1 MALDP
6 SIIAALSAGAKT
18 STASGDWDA
27 WRKSIGGESQGGA
40 WNLGQGIIDILSTG
54 GYATAG
60 LTNKIGQNIAAI
72 GRGELGAAADLINP
86 ASGFSAMVKGVS
98 DRRTYSENLKE
109 MGVDPNA
116 AVWLGLALDIG
127 LDPTTYIT
135 GGALAGAKGAAQG
148 ARIASTATKAGK
160 IAPSA
165 AKTIPIAGGEFTS
178 KTLAG
183 ATRADAFV
191 PVNRA
196 LTDQE
201 KIGNL
206 LAGIQRGYATGR
218 DQYKLSIKGNKLRKI
233 QAKKRKTLEEAPRGE
248 VAIEGSLART
258 PIAADVMS
266 TVEKI
271 TAKEK
276 RAQEQFN
283 QAKSKV
289 DVSALPGVTAG
300 LSKSVASKIAADAGK
315 VIATVEKT
323 GEKFSVVVRS
333 PEGQILKY
341 SAAKKLYKT
350 EANALKAAEKAA
362 KEVEAQLKSGAD
374 LDARQSTAAATA
386 NDEVTNDALR
396 PVEGTA
402 EDARIK
408 AELAEAGRRRQL
420 LNELAQSTARPDA
433 FLKPRKYVDTD
444 DAAVLKEFEDAKEEL
459 LVRFDEFWNE
469 EAADLAFS
477 TTKIAETTIED
488 LNKYA
493 TAANPKPNALF
504 DALLVAPASI
514 PSSFRELL
522 ALLQAGRIA
531 PNEATIGDLI
541 FFASE
546 EGLSPT
552 VLTQAQKAFEISK
565 DTFEEAR
572 AASNV
577 TLKPWIDGIVTPNDA
592 EDAIRG
598 LMDYIY
604 SGLRKDSKA
613 YKAIVKTISDA
624 FAGKLKAV
632 SGGMDKPLESNE
644 VEEVF
649 EAFFAGANIPRAL
662 DKVGAIDLA
671 KLRDETYNDIA
682 EFTAD
687 LQTGTLKLSE
697 IAKRDLANI
706 LGVPPSNIEAALV
719 KITTSADGLGRTLNP
734 DGPVQLIKGEI
745 PLGEAV
751 TATGNATGQA
761 AADIANAALDVD
773 KLEDIAAQAA
783 DPAAPMPTAELSLEA
798 QAAYATQRERFAA
811 DRVNDEAILLSLYG
825 GKETERTIRAKVV
838 EMVRDV
844 MLPAVRKQIT
854 QLAKARGKSLE
865 EVIDEVIVGD
875 LRTITEDPAAI
886 TYGGALKLNEL
897 SSHADIDMY
906 DQLIKFPGARALYRG
921 TGSKGPDYPIQR
933 EAYTVSAVHN
943 AFRELGIP
951 VRSSESAAAAAKRE
965 GVPLGQAKT
974 QMYSS
979 VKWADIAKEMLAQNK
994 GQIAFNLR
1002 RFNGDGKAGYSYGNF
1017 VPTALEAAW
1026 LNVKRMKEAGADF
1039 SKGTENRE
1047 EIYFFLNNVEKKYDP
1062 DKGGVGEFTAAPQ
1075 ALYVQKNPGEAAR
1088 IQKAA
1093 DDYID
1098 FLDANYDKLKELD
1111 NSREGLLIA
1120 QNGQAVFTDANQI
1133 FAGLI
1138 RFSAEF
1144 ANVKQGFKAGQIN
1157 EEQLTKSFG
1166 ELLADHSKF
1175 IDRLNTGE
1183 FSDRKLAQNSA
1194 SFIKSI
1200 LINAKIAGAA
1210 NVTTPGLVQQAENTV
1225 ATIRSTNAALESA
1238 LRAGKS
1244 TAEAERRGK
1253 AARTTQKGK
1262 NLQQDLE
1269 IAQKQLAEADAA
1281 GNALP
1286 AAEEA
1291 SDAAV
1296 LGAVSLNNAFAKMQT
1311 IWTKTGR
1318 ALSGNYGMGA
1328 FFKTI
1333 LSSSEQS
1340 AISWSHRFSLGL
1352 RDIHRATKGRE
1363 QDVETAFKALQ
1374 AYRKELD
1381 AAEELGEELS
1391 LDAFLADYG
1400 NVDME
1405 IFNSLS
1411 DAFDVLLGNDNI
1423 FGAARSFSIMKS
1435 ELNDALRQ
1443 FGLGSLRIGDGQ
1455 TLDNFWHA
1463 YEPKENGKAI
1473 SAFEFL
1479 NLLNLSVHRAASRV
1493 EIASQF
1499 SQFVGKTAKEIKESG
1514 EILSDYVKI
1523 DTDTGIGELLGETN
1537 KLVHKDDFE
1546 RLKYVQSY
1554 LNYDSVFSEGALGRI
1569 VDVTDKIT
1577 YVLKSTNTLLRPG
1590 HHVVS
1595 IIGEAAM
1602 NLLAGVRLS
1611 SYNNTARILNRFRP
1625 GQYENAG
1632 EPFKAYAELNA
1643 AKGKRLKADEF
1654 DNIYWI
1660 RPDGKREIVPDEII
1674 YRLAERW
1681 GVLVHPGG
1689 SLEDFMVTGD
1699 AMLKGAYAGWHRG
1712 MNKIS
1717 VFASHRDN
1725 FFRLTHFIDELQKTT
1740 GAKSIEE
1747 AAMAAAT
1754 AIREWHPTAGSL
1766 SAFERKYARRA
1777 VYFYTWQRIALTKII
1792 ATMLERP
1799 GIATIPSK
1807 VQYAIADAN
1816 GFNPESFGDPW
1827 DPDGIYASWHTGQLW
1842 GPQFQGPAGEGD
1854 AWGIQPAIQPIDI
1867 IGQIAKTFTLQ
1878 PGQDPL
1884 TSMAQ
1889 GAGDL
1894 MGANLNPVIRTLIE
1908 SSAQSRLGEGGDLPG
1923 APEYLLNQIGVV
1935 NTISKLTGI
1944 GQDPNPYETPQ
1955 ETEEKNARL
1964 VFNLLFGQRV
1974 TDYSTP
1980 ATQYRWTLDQQEI
1993 ARRLAGQ

>member
-6 SIIAALSAGAKT
+6 SIIAALSAGAKS
-18 STASGDWDA
+18 STASSDWDT
-27 WRKSIGGESQGGA
+27 WRQRVSGERSGGA
-40 WNLGQGIIDILSTG
+40 WNLGQSIIDVLSTG

-60 LTNKIGQNIAAI
+60 LTNKIGQNFAAI

-86 ASGFSAMVKGVS
+86 ASGVSAMVKGVS
-98 DRRTYSENLKE
+98 DRRTYSDNLQE
-109 MGVDPNA
+109 MGVDRNA
-116 AVWLGLALDIG
+116 SIWLGLALDIG
-127 LDPTTYIT
+127 LDPTTYIS
-135 GGALAGAKGAAQG
+135 GGTLAGAKGAAQG
-148 ARIASTATKAGK
+148 ARLAGQATKAGQV
-160 IAPSA
+160 A
-165 AKTIPIAGGEFTS
+165 ASRATTTSLAGGDILGAR
-178 KTLAG
+178 LAG
-183 ATRADAFV
+183 ATRADAFI
-191 PVNRA
+191 PVNRP

-206 LAGIQRGYATGR
+206 LAGIQRGYTTGR
-218 DQYKLSIKGNKLRKI
+218 DQYKLSIKGSKLRKI
-233 QAKKRKTLEEAPRGE
+233 QAKKAKTLEEAPRNLVE
-248 VAIEGSLART
+248 VGGSFARA

-276 RAQEQFN
+276 KAQEKFDK
-283 QAKSKV
+283 AKSKV
-289 DVSALPGVTAG
+289 DASALPGVTAG
-300 LSKSVASKIAADAGK
+300 MSKSVATKLASDAGR
-315 VIATVEKT
+315 VISTVEKA
-323 GEKFSVVVRS
+323 GEKFAIAIRS
-333 PEGQILKY
+333 PEGQVLDHP
-341 SAAKKLYKT
+341 ATKKTYKT
-350 EANALKAAEKAA
+350 EAAALKAAEKAA
-362 KEVEAQLKSGAD
+362 KEVEQKLRGGAEFD
-374 LDARQSTAAATA
+374 VRQSTAAATA
-386 NDEVTNDALR
+386 NDEAANVALR
-396 PVEGTA
+396 SPEGTP
-402 EDARIK
+402 EDARIR
-408 AELAEAGRRRQL
+408 AELAEGSKKTRL
-420 LNELAQSTARPDA
+420 LNELAQSTARPGA
-433 FLKPRKYVDTD
+433 FLKPRRLEEDLLAEF
-444 DAAVLKEFEDAKEEL
+444 DAAKEEFL
-459 LVRFDEFWNE
+459 LRFDEFKE
-469 EAADLAFS
+469 LELDSLATS
-477 TTKIAETTIED
+477 PNKVAKVSIED

-493 TAANPKPNALF
+493 SAVSPQPNALY
-504 DALLVAPASI
+504 DALLAAPASV
-514 PSSFRELL
+514 PGSFRELI
-522 ALLQAGRIA
+522 AVMRAGRIL

-546 EGLSPT
+546 EGLSPA
-552 VLTQAQKAFEISK
+552 VLEQAQKAFVISK
-565 DTFEEAR
+565 QSFEEALV
-572 AASNV
+572 ASDVN
-577 TLKPWIDGIVTPNDA
+577 LKPWIDGVVTPNDA
-592 EDAIRG
+592 EDAVRG

-604 SGLRKDSKA
+604 SGLSKDSKA

-624 FAGKLKAV
+624 FAGKLRAV
-632 SGGMDKPLESNE
+632 SGGMDTPLTSDE

-649 EAFFAGANIPRAL
+649 EAFFAGANIPKAL

-671 KLRDETYNDIA
+671 RLRDETYNDIA

-687 LQTGTLKLSE
+687 LQAGTLKLSE

-706 LGVPPSNIEAALV
+706 LGVPPNIVQATLT
-719 KITTSADGLGRTLNP
+719 KITTSADGLARTLDP
-734 DGPVQLIKGEI
+734 EAPVQLIKGEI

-751 TATGNATGQA
+751 TATGNITGQA

-773 KLEDIAAQAA
+773 KLEGIAAQAT
-783 DPAAPMPTAELSLEA
+783 DTAAPLPTAQLSPEA

-811 DRVNDEAILLSLYG
+811 DLANDEAVLRRFYEGEAL
-825 GKETERTIRAKVV
+825 TELGTRAKIV
-838 EMVRDV
+838 EMIRDV
-844 MLPAVRKQIT
+844 ILPSVRKQIAT
-854 QLAKARGKSLE
+854 LAKARGKSVE
-865 EVIDEVIVGD
+865 EAIDEVLAGD
-875 LRTITEDPAAI
+875 LRTITEDPTSFTI
-886 TYGGALKLNEL
+886 GGALKLDEL
-897 SSHADIDMY
+897 SSHGDIDIY
-906 DQLIKFPGARALYRG
+906 NRLIAFKGARELYRG
-921 TGSKGPDYPIQR
+921 AGAKGARYAIER

-943 AFRELGIP
+943 AIRAMGIP
-951 VRSSESAAAAAKRE
+951 VRSSESAAAAARRE
-965 GVPLGQAKT
+965 GVKFGKAKT

-979 VKWADIAKEMLAQNK
+979 IKWADLEKEMLAQNK
-994 GQIAFNLR
+994 ENIAFNLR

-1026 LNVKRMKEAGADF
+1026 LTVKRMKESGADF
-1039 SKGTENRE
+1039 AKGTENRD
-1047 EIYFFLNNVEKKYDP
+1047 EIYFYLNNVEKRGDAAT
-1062 DKGGVGEFTAAPQ
+1062 GRAGEFELAPQ
-1075 ALYVQKNPGEAAR
+1075 AKFVEKNPGEATR

-1098 FLDANYDKLKELD
+1098 FLDANYDAFKALD
-1111 NSREGLLIA
+1111 DSREGLVVA
-1120 QNGQAVFTDANQI
+1120 QNGQAVFTEANQI
-1133 FAGLI
+1133 FASLI

-1144 ANVKQGFKAGQIN
+1144 AEMKQGFKAGEIN
-1157 EEQLTKSFG
+1157 EEQLTQSVGK
-1166 ELLADHSKF
+1166 LMADYSKF
-1175 IDRLNTGE
+1175 IDRLSTGE
-1183 FSDRKLAQNSA
+1183 FSDRKLAQNTA
-1194 SFIKSI
+1194 SFIKSV
-1200 LINAKIAGAA
+1200 LINAKIPGAT
-1210 NVTTPGLVQQAENTV
+1210 NVTMPAFVQDVENTV
-1225 ATIRSTNAALESA
+1225 ATIRETNAALETA
-1238 LRAGKS
+1238 LKAGKS
-1244 TAEAERRGK
+1244 TREAERLGK
-1253 AARTTQKGK
+1253 SARTTQKGK

-1281 GNALP
+1281 GNPLP

-1296 LGAVSLNNAFAKMQT
+1296 MSAVSLNNAFAKMQT
-1311 IWTKTGR
+1311 RWTKTGR

-1328 FFKTI
+1328 AFKTI

-1352 RDIHRATKGRE
+1352 RDIHRATRGRE
-1363 QDVETAFKALQ
+1363 DDVETAFKALQ
-1374 AYRKELD
+1374 AFRKELD
-1381 AAEELGEELS
+1381 AADELGEAIS
-1391 LDAFLADYG
+1391 LDDFLANYG
-1400 NVDME
+1400 AVDRE
-1405 IFNSLS
+1405 LFDSLS
-1411 DAFDVLLGNDNI
+1411 DAFDVLLGSDNI

-1435 ELNDALRQ
+1435 ELNTALRQ
-1443 FGLGSLRIGDGQ
+1443 FGLGSLRVGDGQ

-1463 YEPKENGKAI
+1463 YEPKEDGKAI

-1499 SQFVGKTAKEIKESG
+1499 SQFVGKTANEIKESG
-1514 EILSDYVKI
+1514 EVLSDYVRI
-1523 DTDTGIGELLGETN
+1523 DTDTSIGELLGETN
-1537 KLVHKDDFE
+1537 RLVHRDDVE
-1546 RLKYVQSY
+1546 RLKYVQNY
-1554 LNYDSVFSEGALGRI
+1554 LNYDTEFSQGALSRI

-1595 IIGEAAM
+1595 IVGEAAM
-1602 NLLAGVRLS
+1602 NLLAGVRIS

-1674 YRLAERW
+1674 YQLAERW

-1699 AMLKGAYAGWHRG
+1699 AMLKGAYATFHKG

-1747 AAMAAAT
+1747 AAMSAAT

-1777 VYFYTWQRIALTKII
+1777 VYFYTWQRIALTKIV

-1799 GIATIPSK
+1799 GLATIPSK

-1854 AWGIQPAIQPIDI
+1854 AWGIQPAIQPVDI
-1867 IGQIAKTFTLQ
+1867 IGQILKTFTLQ
-1878 PGQDPL
+1878 PGQDPI

-1944 GQDPNPYETPQ
+1944 GQDPNPFETPQ

-1964 VFNLLFGQRV
+1964 VMNLLFGQRV

-1980 ATQYRWTLDQQEI
+1980 SSQYKWTLDQQEI
-1993 ARRLAGQ
+1993 MRRMAGQ